1 LPWHASFMRTAIG
14 LDWAKRTL
22 TSTSGKN
29 FIKRT
34 IKIIVPSTNEIFE
47 IDSLELLNERHKDF
61 GWRAEHARK
70 LEAEANKRYV
80 KRRRAKNKEA
90 NGNEE
95 EIGLSTV
102 EEIL

>member
-1 LPWHASFMRTAIG
+1 MRTAIG

>member
-1 LPWHASFMRTAIG
+1 MRTAIG

-34 IKIIVPSTNEIFE
+34 IKIIVPSTNETFE